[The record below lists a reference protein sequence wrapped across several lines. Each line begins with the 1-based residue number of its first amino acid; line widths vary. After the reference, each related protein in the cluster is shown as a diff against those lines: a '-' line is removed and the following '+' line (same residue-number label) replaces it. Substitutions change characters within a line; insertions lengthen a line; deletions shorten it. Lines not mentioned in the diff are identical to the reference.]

1 MGVTSGKT
9 EHAIFSYI
17 INKKV
22 FEQVSSI
29 SSQNKMLIQGVD
41 DPVLMKLKKLLNYIR
56 KTWITSSLPDFFM
69 VCIWSANTH
78 QQRR

>member
-1 MGVTSGKT
+1 MISCVTSMGVTSGNT

-17 INKKV
+17 FNKKV

-41 DPVLMKLKKLLNYIR
+41 DPVLMKLIKYIR
-56 KTWITSSLPDFFM
+56 KTWITSTVYQIS
-69 VCIWSANTH
+69 S
-78 QQRR
+78 